1 MFPRLVFFKS
11 FDVSWAILA
20 NNRLHKN
27 HIIFQSSLKRISIQC
42 HGYYIEAVIQ
52 RTIDPSSRRKTFA
65 SFSNYNCL
73 CVCYRRNGAGYNGLW
88 QDEEVREHEKRF
100 LRQQLFLRRH
110 SVLLLRH
117 RNKADR
123 HQNQIQI
130 NKTGRHLVID
140 QTSKDL
146 PLVTEGH
153 GVWQN
158 K

>member
-11 FDVSWAILA
+11 FEVSWAILA

-27 HIIFQSSLKRISIQC
+27 LIIFQSSLKLISIQC

-65 SFSNYNCL
+65 SFSNFNCL
-73 CVCYRRNGAGYNGLW
+73 CVCYRRNGAGYNCLW
-88 QDEEVREHEKRF
+88 HDGEHEKRF

-110 SVLLLRH
+110 SVLLIRH
-117 RNKADR
+117 RNQADR
-123 HQNQIQI
+123 HQNQIKI
-130 NKTGRHLVID
+130 NKSGRHLVID

-146 PLVTEGH
+146 PLVTAGH
-153 GVWQN
+153 VWQN